1 LEELTLQIIHGNQG
15 GLDHQT
21 SLDGLS
27 IFDDVEMM
35 PLRSA
40 NLSNDSLISSQQQA
54 VTSRL
59 LTRTISLNQDLYKLS
74 LSK

>member
-15 GLDHQT
+15 SMDHQT

-27 IFDDVEMM
+27 IFDDVEMT

-40 NLSNDSLISSQQQA
+40 NLSNDSSISSQQQA
-54 VTSRL
+54 VTSPP
-59 LTRTISLNQDLYKLS
+59 LTRTISLNQDFYKLS
-74 LSK
+74 LLK